1 MGTLLQDLRFAVRVL
16 AKSPG
21 FAVATLL
28 ILALGIGGVTAMF
41 STLYTVMI
49 RPLPYSR
56 PDRLVLGRATFSGD
70 INPMV
75 AGPDY
80 LDYRDKSRSFSSLEA
95 FFFRPF
101 EVTVV
106 VGGRAER
113 TEGQIATPGLLPAL
127 GVQMAAGRPFTADE
141 GRDGASPVAIISHA
155 YWQKHFAAQADLAGR
170 SLVIDGAPH
179 EVVGVTPASF
189 RFIGD
194 VNVWLPLRPQML
206 GPRRYNNWL
215 ILGRLRD
222 GVTLAEAQSEVDVIA
237 AQLGKAYPDTNATK
251 ALLLTPLQGAFSEQ
265 YRSSFGLLFGGAA
278 AILLIAW
285 ANAAGL
291 LLARGAGRQGEMAVR
306 AVMGASHWQLI
317 RLLLTEALILAGA
330 AGVAGT
336 VLAVWMQDGLLRL
349 MPIEALLL
357 RDVGLSLPVLLF
369 VLATTVLTGLA
380 FGLLPAWRARHVALA
395 QDLRSSGRG
404 ALEQG
409 VRLRRGLVAGQVTVS
424 FVLLVVAGLLTRS
437 FTSLHQTDPGFNYRN
452 LLTAE
457 VPLSPVGYPDA
468 KRSDFFGALL
478 ERVRPLPGVASA
490 AAINQLP
497 VRNPLNNVGIYAAD
511 APPTNATDSG
521 DGFYRVVLPG
531 YFKTMGIPLLSGR
544 DIQSTDTPSS
554 RRVVIISRQLA
565 QTLFPKRDP
574 LGRHVVID
582 GRSDA
587 TWEVVGIVG
596 DVKQDDLR
604 QEARTRGTFYQAY
617 GQQTPPTMRLA
628 VRTSGDPL
636 AIVGSLRTV
645 LQEMDPGVPLSGPRT
660 MEAVMANSTV
670 SEKAQ
675 TLYLT
680 TFSLLAVTLAAVGLY
695 GLLAYVVAQRQRAI
709 GIRVALGAQPSD
721 VARPIVV
728 EALVLAGAGLA
739 IGIPAALAL
748 AHLIRTQLYGVTPS
762 DPLTFAGGSS
772 LLLGVTLLAAYLPAR
787 RAAKVD
793 PMVALRCE

>member
-1 MGTLLQDLRFAVRVL
+1 MSTLLQDIRYAVRML
-16 AKSPG
+16 AKSSG
-21 FAVATLL
+21 FACAALL

-41 STLYTVMI
+41 NTLYTVMI
-49 RPLPYSR
+49 QPLPYSR
-56 PDRLVLGRATFSGD
+56 PGRLVLGRATFSGT
-70 INPMV
+70 IGPTV

-80 LDYRDKSRSFSSLEA
+80 VDYRDKSRSFSSLEA
-95 FFFRPF
+95 FFPGPF

-106 VGGRAER
+106 AGGRAER
-113 TEGQIATPGLLPAL
+113 ARSQIASTGLLPAL
-127 GVQMAAGRPFTADE
+127 GVNMALGRPFAADE
-141 GRDGASPVAIISHA
+141 GRDGAPPVAIISHA
-155 YWQKHFAAQADLAGR
+155 YWRKHFAAQTDLTGR
-170 SLVIDGAPH
+170 SLVIDGASYDL
-179 EVVGVTPASF
+179 VGVTPPGF
-189 RFIGD
+189 HFIQD
-194 VNVWLPLRPQML
+194 ADVWLPLRPQML
-206 GPRRYNNWL
+206 GPRRYKNWL

-222 GVTLAEAQSEVDVIA
+222 GVTLAEAQSDVDVIA
-237 AQLGKAYPDTNATK
+237 AQLEKAYPDTNANV
-251 ALLLTPLQGAFSEQ
+251 ALLLTPLQGALTEQ

-291 LLARGAGRQGEMAVR
+291 LLARGAGRQGELAVR
-306 AVMGASHWQLI
+306 AVMGASRWRLI
-317 RLLLTEALILAGA
+317 RLLLTEALVLAGA
-330 AGVAGT
+330 AAVAGT
-336 VLAVWMQDGLLRL
+336 ILAVWMQNGLLRL

-404 ALEQG
+404 ALQQG
-409 VRLRRGLVAGQVTVS
+409 VRLRSGLVAGQVTVS

-437 FTSLHQTDPGFNYRN
+437 FTSLHQTDPGFNCRN

-457 VPLSPVGYPDA
+457 VPLLGYPDA
-468 KRSDFFGALL
+468 NRAAFLGSLL
-478 ERVRPLPGVASA
+478 ESVRSLPGVVSA
-490 AAINQLP
+490 AAISQLP
-497 VRNPLNNVGIYAAD
+497 LRNPFNNVGIYAAD
-511 APPTNATDSG
+511 APPANPMEGG
-521 DGFYRVVLPG
+521 DGFERVVLPG
-531 YFKTMGIPLLSGR
+531 YFETMGIPLLSGR
-544 DIQSTDTPSS
+544 DIQPNDTRDS

-565 QTLFPKRDP
+565 ATLFPKRDP
-574 LGRHVVID
+574 LGRQVVID
-582 GRSDA
+582 GRSDV
-587 TWEVVGIVG
+587 TWEVMGIVS

-604 QEARTRGTFYQAY
+604 QEARARGTFYRAY

-628 VRTSGDPL
+628 VRTSGNPL
-636 AIVGSLRTV
+636 AVVASLRAL
-645 LQEMDPGVPLSGPRT
+645 LQKMDRGVPLSGPRT

-695 GLLAYVVAQRQRAI
+695 GLLAYVVAQRQREI
-709 GIRVALGAQPSD
+709 GIRVALGAQASD

-739 IGIPAALAL
+739 IGIPAALVL